1 MRTFLRRLAFQKL
14 ALNKATCKGAAALL
28 FYQEASKSVNSFIDA
43 VNENEAEANDR
54 RFLQILQIRK
64 YGGRKR
70 PTSTPVS

>member
-1 MRTFLRRLAFQKL
+1 MPFRNWRLIKL
-14 ALNKATCKGAAALL
+14 LAKVPPPLL